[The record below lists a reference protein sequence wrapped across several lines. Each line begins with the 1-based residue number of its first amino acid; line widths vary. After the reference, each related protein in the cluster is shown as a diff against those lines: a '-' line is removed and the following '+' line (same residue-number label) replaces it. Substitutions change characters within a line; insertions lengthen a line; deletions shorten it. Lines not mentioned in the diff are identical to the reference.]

1 MKSAPRSSLMLLLY
15 CWSVSQAAIAPSIT
29 GRAVGEGSHGC
40 IMTTTTTTSSSI
52 VVMSCDC
59 CAARKAAYQIPL
71 PRRTMRIDAIIH
83 TTVTRGCGRGQIP
96 VGIKASRV
104 ERGHRLLSHHHRY
117 LVGGLV
123 FVIRE
128 MWYMYHNHLLLLP
141 PSYVLLSCQIQ
152 QSVVVHYSDP
162 TQTSDCL

>member
-40 IMTTTTTTSSSI
+40 IMTTTTSSSI

-59 CAARKAAYQIPL
+59 CAARTAAYQIPL
-71 PRRTMRIDAIIH
+71 PRRTMRVDAIIY
-83 TTVTRGCGRGQIP
+83 TTVTRCSGRGQIP

-104 ERGHRLLSHHHRY
+104 ERGHRIVISWSSSA
-117 LVGGLV
+117 GCGEV
-123 FVIRE
+123 F
-128 MWYMYHNHLLLLP
+128 
-141 PSYVLLSCQIQ
+141 
-152 QSVVVHYSDP
+152 
-162 TQTSDCL
+162 